1 MLSLSEIMFM
11 AIVVYLLY
19 RFIVNFLVPVM
30 RATRQ
35 VREQFRNM
43 QDQANGGHGPSGN
56 DASRGDASRGGASR
70 GGFGPGSGYRPGAG
84 QGAGFRPG
92 SGFGAASGQGSGTAS
107 RPGAGEKRSSAKP
120 PAEDYIDFEEIK

>member
-1 MLSLSEIMFM
+1 M

-43 QDQANGGHGPSGN
+43 QDQANGGGGAPDHG
-56 DASRGDASRGGASR
+56 ASRGGASR
-70 GGFGPGSGYRPGAG
+70 GGFGSGFKPGA
-84 QGAGFRPG
+84 
-92 SGFGAASGQGSGTAS
+92 GFGAASGQGSGAAP
-107 RPGAGEKRSSAKP
+107 RAGAGERR
-120 PAEDYIDFEEIK
+120 